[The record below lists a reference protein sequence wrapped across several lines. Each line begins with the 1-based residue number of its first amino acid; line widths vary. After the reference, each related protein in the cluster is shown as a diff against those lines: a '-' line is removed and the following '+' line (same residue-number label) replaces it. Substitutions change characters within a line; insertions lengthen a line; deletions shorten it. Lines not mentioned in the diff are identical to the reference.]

1 MKIAITGH
9 TSGIGLATA
18 KLLKEQGHDVIGFS
32 RQNGWDLTDKDTRKK
47 FIEELDDGK
56 FDCFINNA
64 YPYNNYQNME
74 GFLQVELL
82 NQAWLLWEK
91 DPTKKIIVVG
101 SHSSVTVKNYY
112 HPYSIHKKAINDTC
126 KQLRNTRPW
135 PHVINI
141 KPSYVDTPPVKNM
154 KNGEKSKPE
163 EVAEL
168 ISWTLNSPVKILDLM
183 FSAYE
188 MK

>member
-1 MKIAITGH
+1 MKMAITGH
-9 TSGIGLATA
+9 TAGIGLATLT
-18 KLLKEQGHDVIGFS
+18 LLNSQGHEVIGFS
-32 RQNGWDLTDKDTRKK
+32 RHNGWDFTDKETRKE
-47 FIEELDDGK
+47 FIEELDEGN

-64 YPYNNYQNME
+64 YPYKHYQNME

-91 DPTKKIIVVG
+91 DETKKIIVVG
-101 SHSSVTVKNYY
+101 SHSAETVKNYY
-112 HPYSIHKKAINDTC
+112 HPYSVHKKAVDDTC

-135 PHVINI
+135 PHIINI
-141 KPSYVDTPPVKNM
+141 KPSYVDTQVVKHI

-168 ISWTLNSPVKILDLM
+168 ISWALNSPVKILDLM

>member
-9 TSGIGLATA
+9 TSGIGEATT
-18 KLLKEQGHDVIGFS
+18 KLLREQGHEVIGFS
-32 RQNGWDLTDKDTRKK
+32 RQNGWDITDKEIRKDL
-47 FIEELDDGK
+47 INELDEGK

-64 YPYNNYQNME
+64 YPYKNYQNMD
-74 GFLQVELL
+74 GFVQVELL
-82 NQAWLLWEK
+82 NQVWLLWEK
-91 DPTKKIIVVG
+91 DPTKKIVVVG
-101 SHSSVTVKNYY
+101 SHSAETVKNYY
-112 HPYSIHKKAINDTC
+112 HPYSIHKKAIDDTC

-141 KPSYVDTPPVKNM
+141 KPSYVDTQVVKNI
-154 KNGEKSKPE
+154 KHGEKCTTE

-168 ISWTLNSPVKILDLM
+168 ISWALNSPVKILDLM
-183 FSAYE
+183 FSAYG

>member
-1 MKIAITGH
+1 MKIAVTGH
-9 TSGIGLATA
+9 TKGIGLATA
-18 KLLKEQGHDVIGFS
+18 TLLRKQGHEVIGFS
-32 RQNGWDLTDKDTRKK
+32 RHNGWNLTDKDTRKK

-141 KPSYVDTPPVKNM
+141 KPSYVDTLPVKNM

>member
-1 MKIAITGH
+1 MKIAVTGH
-9 TSGIGLATA
+9 TSGIGLATTN
-18 KLLKEQGHDVIGFS
+18 LLTEQGHEVIGFS
-32 RQNGWDLTDKDTRKK
+32 RSNGWDLTDKEIRTK
-47 FIEELDDGK
+47 FIQELGQGK

-64 YPYNNYQNME
+64 YPYKHYQNME

-91 DPTKKIIVVG
+91 DETKKIIVVG
-101 SHSSVTVKNYY
+101 SHSAETVKKYY
-112 HPYSIHKKAINDTC
+112 HPYSIHKKAIDDTC
-126 KQLRNTRPW
+126 KQLRNNRPW

-141 KPSYVDTPPVKNM
+141 KPSYVDTPAVKSI
-154 KNGEKSKPE
+154 KTDEKSKPE

-168 ISWTLNSPVKILDLM
+168 ISWALNNPVKILDLM
-183 FSAYE
+183 FGDYK